1 MAAVRV
7 ERVVETDGEVTIKG
21 LPCKKGQRVDVVV
34 FVGPERKRRGT
45 ARQLLKSG
53 LVGLWKDRADIA
65 DSPIFA
71 RELRERAQRR
81 GS

>member
-7 ERVVETDGEVTIKG
+7 ERVVETDGEVIIKG

-34 FVGPERKRRGT
+34 FVGSERKRGGT
-45 ARQLLKSG
+45 ARQLLESG
-53 LVGLWKDRADIA
+53 LVGIWKDRTDIP
-65 DSPIFA
+65 DSPTFA
-71 RELRERAQRR
+71 RELRERAQKR